1 MSSRACTI
9 HPLLATVFV
18 AGLLGVAPQP
28 ASATRVVA
36 QATAICQGA
45 LPAFET
51 RIRKRPLAL
60 QNEGGSNAFVTCSF
74 NNPGP
79 NGGTSRISSVT
90 VYLQNLSSGSRTVSC
105 TAVNAAA
112 GGDTDDA
119 LYRTKEIQVPRDL
132 DGSTALQFNAADF
145 PGSPIL
151 LPGDAVSVSCN
162 LLPGLGIASTVLV
175 NNAA

>member
-1 MSSRACTI
+1 MSSRIRKAA
-9 HPLLATVFV
+9 PLLATAFI

-51 RIRKRPLAL
+51 QIRKRPMAL
-60 QNEGGSNAFVTCSF
+60 QNEGSSNSFVTCSF

-79 NGGTSRISSVT
+79 NSGTSRISSVT
-90 VYLQNLSSGSRTVSC
+90 VYLQNMSSGSRTVSC
-105 TAVNAAA
+105 TAVSTGA
-112 GGDTDDA
+112 GADTDDA
-119 LYRTKEIQVPRDL
+119 LYSVKSIQVPRDL
-132 DGSTALQFNAADF
+132 DGSTALQFASADF
-145 PGSPIL
+145 PGEPIL